1 MRQLVAIT
9 LGLAL
14 LAASAPAA
22 RASGSS
28 TVKSASRYFVVGV
41 ESVRK
46 IFEGGANDR
55 EAQWHQEWQK
65 EHQRD
70 VNKLKRALATVL
82 ETPEQLELLALIP
95 YDEKLPELR
104 DGEFDDDL
112 DATKKAFRCVYREG
126 MARLT
131 VAYKKRPTNAQQKA
145 LRKLLAA
152 TVKRVLG
159 DR

>member
-1 MRQLVAIT
+1 MRHLVAIT
-9 LGLAL
+9 LGWAL
-14 LAASAPAA
+14 IVATATVA

-28 TVKSASRYFVVGV
+28 TVKSTSRYFVVAV

-46 IFEGGANDR
+46 IFEGGEGDR
-55 EAQWHQEWQK
+55 EADWHREWRK
-65 EHQRD
+65 EHQREAD
-70 VNKLKRALATVL
+70 KLKRALAAVL
-82 ETPEQLELLALIP
+82 ETPEQLPQLALIP
-95 YDEKLPELR
+95 YEEKLPELR

-112 DATKKAFRCVYREG
+112 DATKRPFRCTYREG

>member
-1 MRQLVAIT
+1 MRHLVALT

-14 LAASAPAA
+14 LAATATAA
-22 RASGSS
+22 WASGSS
-28 TVKSASRYFVVGV
+28 TVMSTSRYFVVGI

-46 IFEGGANDR
+46 IFEGGDHDH
-55 EAQWHQEWQK
+55 EADWHKEWVK
-65 EHQRD
+65 EHQREAH
-70 VNKLKRALATVL
+70 KLKRALAAVL

-104 DGEFDDDL
+104 DGEFEDDL
-112 DATKKAFRCVYREG
+112 DATKKPFRCTYREG

-131 VAYKKRPTNAQQKA
+131 VAYKKRPTSAQQKA
-145 LRKLLAA
+145 LRKLLAPI
-152 TVKRVLG
+152 VKRVLG